1 MWHNRLRGDK
11 MKIDIF
17 PHIMPEKYFKAL
29 RKKAKRGTDSPR
41 VEHSGPK
48 EAVAEQYSAINQLDD
63 RVNIAAIDQ
72 LEVRL
77 RLSDRYPDVLQ
88 VLTVS
93 TPPLETLVTAS
104 DAIELAKIANDE
116 LAELAA
122 KYPDKFIAAV
132 ACLPLSDIDAAM
144 KEADRAITQL
154 HLRGV
159 QIFTNINGEP
169 LDEPKFRPLY
179 ELMAKHDLPIWIH
192 PWGQPISASGSL
204 SAKPIRG
211 FGWPFETT
219 SAMQCLVQT
228 GIFEDC
234 PNIKFITHH
243 CGGMVP
249 FFGRRMKMGGTRGQ
263 VEDFHK
269 FYADT
274 ALYGNT
280 SGLMCGY
287 AYFGAEHLL
296 FGTDM
301 PFSGGEGYGHTRE
314 TILSVEQMDIP
325 VLDKDKIFEGNARRL
340 LKLSV

>member
-1 MWHNRLRGDK
+1 L
-11 MKIDIF
+11 
-17 PHIMPEKYFKAL
+17 
-29 RKKAKRGTDSPR
+29 
-41 VEHSGPK
+41 
-48 EAVAEQYSAINQLDD
+48 
-63 RVNIAAIDQ
+63 
-72 LEVRL
+72 
-77 RLSDRYPDVLQ
+77 DRYPDVLQ

-93 TPPLETLVTAS
+93 TPPLETLVTPS

-116 LAELAA
+116 LADLVA
-122 KYPDKFIAAV
+122 KYPNKFIAAV
-132 ACLPLSDIDAAM
+132 ACLPLSDIDAAL

-154 HLRGV
+154 HLRGI

-169 LDEPKFRPLY
+169 LDMPKFRPLY
-179 ELMAKHDLPIWIH
+179 ELMAQHDLPIWIH
-192 PWGQPISASGSL
+192 PWGNPISPSGSL
-204 SAKPIRG
+204 STKPIRG

-228 GIFEDC
+228 GIFEDY

-249 FFGRRMKMGGTRGQ
+249 FFGRRMKMGATRGR
-263 VEDFHK
+263 VEDFPK

-280 SGLMCGY
+280 AGLMCGY
-287 AYFGAEHLL
+287 VYFGADRLI

-301 PFSGGEGYGHTRE
+301 PFSGGEGYGFTWE

-325 VLDKDKIFEGNARRL
+325 TLDKGKIFEGNARRL

>member
-1 MWHNRLRGDK
+1 
-11 MKIDIF
+11 
-17 PHIMPEKYFKAL
+17 
-29 RKKAKRGTDSPR
+29 
-41 VEHSGPK
+41 
-48 EAVAEQYSAINQLDD
+48 
-63 RVNIAAIDQ
+63 
-72 LEVRL
+72 
-77 RLSDRYPDVLQ
+77 
-88 VLTVS
+88 
-93 TPPLETLVTAS
+93 
-104 DAIELAKIANDE
+104 
-116 LAELAA
+116 
-122 KYPDKFIAAV
+122 
-132 ACLPLSDIDAAM
+132 M

-228 GIFEDC
+228 GIFEDY

-249 FFGRRMKMGGTRGQ
+249 FFGRRTKMGGTRGQ
-263 VEDFHK
+263 VEDFRK

-280 SGLMCGY
+280 GGLMCGY

-301 PFSGGEGYGHTRE
+301 PFSVGGGYGFTRE